1 MEPARWD
8 ELVEV
13 MGELAVDETAV
24 FALYERFG
32 DKVGGTVR
40 AVLRSRRVHLGG
52 DELDG
57 LVLEACLAIAAVAA
71 AWSPTGGASPWA
83 YARRRIENVVDRA
96 IGQHTVSLDEHLGA
110 IDEGQVAVRPPL
122 ASAPGIP
129 ATPDAPP
136 AHRDESLLDA
146 LARLV
151 TVDERCRLLSDALD
165 RAAVTPTD
173 RELTLQYA
181 AEQRS
186 GNRSP
191 ATTVAAMF
199 DLRDAAV
206 RQRVHR
212 SKGRLRAVAA
222 REQRFAPLADLPLLA

>member
-13 MGELAVDETAV
+13 MGELAAGDETAA

-40 AVLRSRRVHLGG
+40 AVLRARGLTLVR
-52 DELDG
+52 DEVDG
-57 LVLEACLAIAAVAA
+57 LVLEACLAIAAVAT
-71 AWSPTGGASPWA
+71 AWSPEGGALPWV
-83 YARRRIENVVDRA
+83 YARRRIENCVDRFV
-96 IGQHTVSLDEHLGA
+96 GQHALS
-110 IDEGQVAVRPPL
+110 
-122 ASAPGIP
+122 
-129 ATPDAPP
+129 
-136 AHRDESLLDA
+136 LDA
-146 LARLV
+146 LGPDVLEDAAPRRHRGAAGGRPLV
-151 TVDERCRLLSDALD
+151 DAFADLAAVDERCRLLHDALD
-165 RAAVTPTD
+165 RARVTPTD

-181 AEQRS
+181 VEQGS

-212 SKGRLRAVAA
+212 SKSRLRAGAA
-222 REQRFAPLADLPLLA
+222 SEQRFAPLADLPLLA